1 MKERTDLLL
10 KLNQKLQKCRQNLE
24 ALHLAHG
31 NSVERQKGKEEME
44 LLLSDID
51 RLFDFFS
58 QHILNFLPGDLR
70 SPAHLSKVNDHTENC
85 FLQKILF
92 SPFGIYAKGHYLE

>member
-1 MKERTDLLL
+1 MGLLL

-44 LLLSDID
+44 LLC
-51 RLFDFFS
+51 R
-58 QHILNFLPGDLR
+58 
-70 SPAHLSKVNDHTENC
+70 T
-85 FLQKILF
+85 
-92 SPFGIYAKGHYLE
+92 